1 MESEEEAVNTWK
13 ININDER
20 KYWKNYVLKYYIY
33 IPEKCPQCFSNK
45 YSIGDLK
52 NI

>member
-20 KYWKNYVLKYYIY
+20 KYWKNYVLKYYILF
-33 IPEKCPQCFSNK
+33 IFQ
-45 YSIGDLK
+45 K
-52 NI
+52 NARNALPINIQ